1 MTPNIPS
8 LIHKLRNAPQLV
20 GTFGRGDPDPIDQY
34 MPGMTGEERDWLIKL
49 VEQAAQTQFGNV
61 QPWFKILA
69 DNWRG
74 RKGNSTTGDSVRNSC
89 ADELEKVAARYCQT
103 KITERLYTLKEATT
117 ALEQAI
123 QTLSLTRQKPQ
134 S

>member
-1 MTPNIPS
+1 MTPDIPS

-20 GTFGRGDPDPIDQY
+20 GTFGRGDPDPLDEY
-34 MPGMTGEERDWLIKL
+34 RPGMTGEERDWLIKL
-49 VEQAAQTQFGNV
+49 V
-61 QPWFKILA
+61 

-123 QTLSLTRQKPQ
+123 QTLSLTRQEPQ